1 MATSSIF
8 TNVRIEDSSKAEVF
22 INALEKAASNVSNTV
37 KHNIKLPVGTRKIY
51 DSFIKS
57 AKNNE

>member
-22 INALEKAASNVSNTV
+22 INALEKAAANVNDTV
-37 KHNIKLPVGTRKIY
+37 KQNVKLPSGVKKIY

-57 AKNNE
+57 ARK

>member
-22 INALEKAASNVSNTV
+22 INALEKAADNDSNDLKQNV
-37 KHNIKLPVGTRKIY
+37 KLPSSIKKIY
-51 DSFIKS
+51 DSFISSTK
-57 AKNNE
+57 K

>member
-22 INALEKAASNVSNTV
+22 INALEKAASKVSKTV
-37 KHNIKLPVGTRKIY
+37 KQNVKLPGETK
-51 DSFIKS
+51 
-57 AKNNE
+57 KNLRFFY

>member
-8 TNVRIEDSSKAEVF
+8 TNVRIEDASKAEVF
-22 INALEKAASNVSNTV
+22 VNALEKAAANMENAS
-37 KHNIKLPVGTRKIY
+37 LPASRLPLDERKIY

-57 AKNNE
+57 VRRR

>member
-22 INALEKAASNVSNTV
+22 INALEKAASNATSTMKQSV
-37 KHNIKLPVGTRKIY
+37 KLPTGVKKIY

-57 AKNNE
+57 AAK

>member
-8 TNVRIEDSSKAEVF
+8 TNVRIEDSSKAEAF
-22 INALEKAASNVSNTV
+22 INALEKAAANVNNTV
-37 KHNIKLPVGTRKIY
+37 KQNVKLPSSVKKVY

-57 AKNNE
+57 TIK

>member
-22 INALEKAASNVSNTV
+22 INALEKAASKVRKTV
-37 KHNIKLPVGTRKIY
+37 KQNVKLPGETKKIY

-57 AKNNE
+57 AKK

>member
-22 INALEKAASNVSNTV
+22 INALEKAANDVKDTAEPTV
-37 KHNIKLPVGTRKIY
+37 KLLVDEKKIY
-51 DSFIKS
+51 DSFINSVRK
-57 AKNNE
+57 

>member
-22 INALEKAASNVSNTV
+22 INALEKAASNAGNAIQQNV
-37 KHNIKLPVGTRKIY
+37 KLPAGVKKIY

-57 AKNNE
+57 AAK

>member
-22 INALEKAASNVSNTV
+22 INALEKAAANENDTARQNV
-37 KHNIKLPVGTRKIY
+37 KLPSSVKEIY

-57 AKNNE
+57 AKK

>member
-22 INALEKAASNVSNTV
+22 INALEKAAKNVSRSV
-37 KHNIKLPVGTRKIY
+37 KQNVKLPDGTKKIY

-57 AKNNE
+57 TKK

>member
-22 INALEKAASNVSNTV
+22 ISALEKAAANANDTASQNV
-37 KHNIKLPVGTRKIY
+37 KLPSSVKKIY

-57 AKNNE
+57 AKK

>member
-8 TNVRIEDSSKAEVF
+8 TNVRIEDSSKAETF
-22 INALEKAASNVSNTV
+22 INALEKAAANVNSTV
-37 KHNIKLPVGTRKIY
+37 QQNIKLPASVKKVY

-57 AKNNE
+57 TIK

>member
-8 TNVRIEDSSKAEVF
+8 TNVRIEDASKAEVF
-22 INALEKAASNVSNTV
+22 VNALEKAASNISTSV
-37 KHNIKLPVGTRKIY
+37 KQNVKLPSDVKKIY

-57 AKNNE
+57 AKQ